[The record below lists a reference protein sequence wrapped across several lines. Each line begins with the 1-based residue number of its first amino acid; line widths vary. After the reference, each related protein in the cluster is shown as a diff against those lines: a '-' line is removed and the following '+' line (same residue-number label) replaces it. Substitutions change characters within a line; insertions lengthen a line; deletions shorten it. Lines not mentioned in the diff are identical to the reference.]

1 MLKTDN
7 FFVQFEIDNVL
18 FTETFRLAYR
28 TEEYKKYW
36 LDGILDKS
44 HCHYQ
49 QAQREA
55 AKALGE
61 RKRCI
66 KIVTLF
72 KTVEG

>member
-1 MLKTDN
+1 MLTTDN
-7 FFVQFEIDNVL
+7 FFVQFEVESVL

-36 LDGILDKS
+36 LDSELNPS

-49 QAQREA
+49 QAQFEA
-55 AKALGE
+55 SKQLGV
-61 RKRCI
+61 RKSSI

-72 KTVEG
+72 KTVLD

>member
-18 FTETFRLAYR
+18 FTEIFRLTYR

-49 QAQREA
+49 QAQMEA

-61 RKRCI
+61 CKRKI

-72 KTVEG
+72 KTVED

>member
-7 FFVQFEIDNVL
+7 FLVQFEIENVL

-49 QAQREA
+49 QAQMEA
-55 AKALGE
+55 LSNAVL
-61 RKRCI
+61 RTSIYRQ
-66 KIVTLF
+66 LYWQW
-72 KTVEG
+72 

>member
-49 QAQREA
+49 QAQMEA
-55 AKALGE
+55 AKA
-61 RKRCI
+61 KRCI